1 MFVLGPTLS
10 ATEGVLVRVVATYGI
25 KGGVG
30 KTSAAVNLA
39 ALAAAEGRR
48 TLLWDLDPQGAAG
61 YLLRVKP
68 KVKGG
73 SLGLLTGQR
82 DLDEAVKS
90 TSVDGLDLLPA
101 DVTIRGADAAL
112 EEAKRPEKQ
121 LGRLLKTVRDDYD
134 LVFLDCPPGLSLLS
148 ENVFAAVDILL
159 LPLVPSPLSL
169 RTYEQ
174 LLEFLTALDGPKPRV
189 HPFFSMVD
197 GRKRLH
203 AEVRAELMQRTPSVL
218 TGWVPAASAVE
229 RMGLTRRPVVLSEP
243 AGRAA
248 QGYRDLWSELSGLLA

>member
-1 MFVLGPTLS
+1 M
-10 ATEGVLVRVVATYGI
+10 RVVATYGI

-39 ALAAAEGRR
+39 TLAAAEGRR

-68 KVKGG
+68 KVKGD
-73 SLGLLTGQR
+73 SIDLLTGEW
-82 DLDEAVKS
+82 DLCDAVRS

-101 DVTIRGADAAL
+101 DASIRVADSAL
-112 EEAKRPEKQ
+112 DDFKKPAKQ
-121 LGRLLKTVRDDYD
+121 LGRVLKTVRGNYD

-148 ENVFAAVDILL
+148 ENVFAAVDVL
-159 LPLVPSPLSL
+159 LVPLIPTPLSL
-169 RTYEQ
+169 RTFEQ
-174 LLEFLTALDGPKPRV
+174 LEEFLSKLEGARPRI

-203 AEVRAELMQRTPSVL
+203 REVRAELMRRTPAVL
-218 TGWVPAASAVE
+218 TAWVPAASAVE
-229 RMGLTRRPVVLSEP
+229 RMSVSRQPIVVTAPSSL
-243 AGRAA
+243 AA
-248 QGYRDLWSELSGLLA
+248 QAYRDLWLELAGLLA

>member
-1 MFVLGPTLS
+1 MK
-10 ATEGVLVRVVATYGI
+10 VVATYGI

-39 ALAAAEGRR
+39 TLSALDGRR

-73 SLGLLTGQR
+73 SIGLLTGKR
-82 DLDEAVKS
+82 DLDDAVKA
-90 TSVDGLDLLPA
+90 TSVEGLDLLPA
-101 DVTIRGADAAL
+101 DVSIRTADTAL
-112 EEAKRPEKQ
+112 EDAKKPHAQ
-121 LGRLLKTVRDDYD
+121 LTRLLKTVRDDYD
-134 LVFLDCPPGLSLLS
+134 IVFLDCPPGLTLLS
-148 ENVFAAVDILL
+148 ENVFAAVDVLL
-159 LPLVPSPLSL
+159 VPLVPAPLSL
-169 RTYEQ
+169 RTWEQ
-174 LLEFLTALDGPKPRV
+174 LEQFLDDLDGPRPRV

-203 AEVRAELMQRTPSVL
+203 ADVRAELLRRTTSVL

-229 RMGLTRRPVVLSEP
+229 RMGLTRQPLVVSEP
-243 AGRAA
+243 ASRAA
-248 QGYRDLWSELSGLLA
+248 LAYVDLWTELKGLLA

>member
-1 MFVLGPTLS
+1 M
-10 ATEGVLVRVVATYGI
+10 RVIATYGI

-39 ALAAAEGRR
+39 SLAAGDGRR

-68 KVKGG
+68 KIKGG
-73 SLGLLTGQR
+73 SIGLLTGR
-82 DLDEAVKS
+82 LGLDDAVKA
-90 TSVDGLDLLPA
+90 TSVDGLDLLPS

-112 EEAKRPEKQ
+112 EDAKKPERQ
-121 LGRLLKTVRDDYD
+121 LGRLLRTVRDDYD
-134 LVFLDCPPGLSLLS
+134 VVFLDCPPGLSLLS
-148 ENVFAAVDILL
+148 ENVFAAVDVL
-159 LPLVPSPLSL
+159 LVPLIPTPLSL

-174 LLEFLTALDGPKPRV
+174 LEAFLGALDGAKPRV

-203 AEVRAELMQRTPSVL
+203 ADVRMELMRRTPKVCTS
-218 TGWVPAASAVE
+218 WIPAASAVE
-229 RMGLTRRPVVLSEP
+229 RMGLTRQPLVISEP
-243 AGRAA
+243 SSRAA
-248 QGYRDLWSELSGLLA
+248 QAYRELWSELAGLLA

>member
-1 MFVLGPTLS
+1 VQVM
-10 ATEGVLVRVVATYGI
+10 ATYGI

-39 ALAAAEGRR
+39 ALAAAAGRR

-73 SLGLLTGQR
+73 SLGLLTGDR
-82 DLDEAVKS
+82 HLTDAVRA
-90 TSVDGLDLLPA
+90 TSVPGLDLLPA
-101 DVTIRGADAAL
+101 DVTIRTADTAL
-112 EEAKRPEKQ
+112 EDAKKPGRQ
-121 LGRLLKTVRDDYD
+121 LNRVLKTVRDDYD
-134 LVFLDCPPGLSLLS
+134 LAVLDCPPGLTLLS
-148 ENVFAAVDILL
+148 ENVFAATDLLL
-159 LPLVPSPLSL
+159 LPLVPAPLSL

-174 LLEFLTALDGPKPRV
+174 LLEFLDGAGQPRV

-203 AEVRAELMQRTPSVL
+203 ADVRAELMRRTTAVL
-218 TGWVPAASAVE
+218 TAWVPAASAVE
-229 RMGLTRRPVVLSEP
+229 RMSLTREPVVVGEP
-243 AGRAA
+243 RSPAA
-248 QGYRDLWSELSGLLA
+248 QAYRDLWAEVAGLLA

>member
-1 MFVLGPTLS
+1 M
-10 ATEGVLVRVVATYGI
+10 RVVGTYGI

-39 ALAAAEGRR
+39 TLAAGDGRR

-73 SLGLLTGQR
+73 SLGLLTGHR
-82 DLDEAVKS
+82 DLDDAVKS
-90 TSVDGLDLLPA
+90 TSVEGLDLLPA
-101 DVTIRGADAAL
+101 DVTIREADHVL
-112 EEAKRPEKQ
+112 EDAKRPDRQ
-121 LGRLLKTVRDDYD
+121 LGRLLKTVRDSYD
-134 LVFLDCPPGLSLLS
+134 VVFLDCPPGLSLLS
-148 ENVFAAVDILL
+148 ENVFAAVDVLL
-159 LPLVPSPLSL
+159 LPLIPTPLSL

-174 LLEFLTALDGPKPRV
+174 LLTFLTDLDGPQPRV

-203 AEVRAELMQRTPSVL
+203 AEVRAELMRSTTAVL
-218 TGWVPAASAVE
+218 TAWIPAASAIE
-229 RMGLTRRPVVLSEP
+229 RMALTRAPLVVSEP
-243 AGRAA
+243 SSRPA
-248 QGYRDLWSELSGLLA
+248 QAYRDLWSELSGLLA

>member
-1 MFVLGPTLS
+1 M
-10 ATEGVLVRVVATYGI
+10 RVVGLYGI

-39 ALAAAEGRR
+39 TLAAGAGRR

-73 SLGLLTGQR
+73 SLGLLTGHR
-82 DLDEAVKS
+82 DLDDAVKA

-101 DVTIRGADAAL
+101 DVSIRNADSAL
-112 EEAKRPEKQ
+112 EDSKKPDRQ
-121 LGRLLKTVRDDYD
+121 LARLLRTVRDQYD
-134 LVFLDCPPGLSLLS
+134 VVFLDCPPGLTLLS
-148 ENVFAAVDILL
+148 ENVFEAVDVL
-159 LPLVPSPLSL
+159 LVPLIPAPLSL

-174 LLEFLTALDGPKPRV
+174 LEQFLSDSGGPRPQV

-197 GRKRLH
+197 GRKKLH
-203 AEVRAELMQRTPSVL
+203 AQVRAELMRRTPAVM

-229 RMGLTRRPVVLSEP
+229 RMGMLRAPVVISEP
-243 AGRAA
+243 SGRAA
-248 QGYRDLWSELSGLLA
+248 QGYRDLWEELSGFIA

>member
-1 MFVLGPTLS
+1 MRT
-10 ATEGVLVRVVATYGI
+10 VAIYGI

-39 ALAAAEGRR
+39 ALAASSGRR

-73 SLGLLTGQR
+73 SIALLTGGR
-82 DLDEAVKS
+82 ELGDAVRS
-90 TSVDGLDLLPA
+90 SSVEGLDVLPA
-101 DVTIRGADAAL
+101 DVSIRAAEGVL
-112 EEAKRPEKQ
+112 EHAKKPERQ
-121 LGRLLKTVRDDYD
+121 LGRLLRTVRDDYD
-134 LVFLDCPPGLSLLS
+134 LVVLDCPPGLSLLS
-148 ENVFAAVDILL
+148 ENVFCAVDVLL
-159 LPLVPSPLSL
+159 VPLVPAPLSL
-169 RTYEQ
+169 RTYDQ
-174 LLEFLTALDGPKPRV
+174 LVEFLAAADGPTPRV

-203 AEVRAELMQRTPSVL
+203 AEVRAELLRRTTAVL

-229 RMGLTRRPVVLSEP
+229 RMGLTRQPVVVSEP
-243 AGRAA
+243 DSRPALA
-248 QGYRDLWSELSGLLA
+248 YRDLWEELAGLLQ

>member
-1 MFVLGPTLS
+1 M
-10 ATEGVLVRVVATYGI
+10 RVVATYGI

-39 ALAAAEGRR
+39 ALAALAGRR

-73 SLGLLTGQR
+73 SIGLLTGRR
-82 DLDEAVKS
+82 DLEDAVKA

-101 DVTIRGADAAL
+101 DVTIRAADSAL
-112 EEAKRPEKQ
+112 EDAKKPEKQ

-134 LVFLDCPPGLSLLS
+134 LVLLDCPPGLSLLS
-148 ENVFAAVDILL
+148 ENVFAAVDVLL
-159 LPLVPSPLSL
+159 VPLVPAPLSL

-174 LLEFLTALDGPKPRV
+174 LETFLAGLDGARPRV

-203 AEVRAELMQRTPSVL
+203 AEVRAELMRRTTSVL
-218 TGWVPAASAVE
+218 TAWVPAASEVE
-229 RMGLTRRPVVLSEP
+229 RMGLTREPVVVSDSHS
-243 AGRAA
+243 RAA
-248 QGYRDLWSELSGLLA
+248 QAYRDLWAELAGLLA